1 MAFYNQ
7 LFPPCIG
14 RNMEAG
20 PGYVADQAWTLAGQR
35 AFNLYDPLP
44 IREYALVVPVRQGE
58 EFEELVAFFLATRG
72 LDPFLFK
79 DWSDYRA
86 TQQNTQATL
95 ISGATYQLERTYAA
109 PGRTVRR
116 PIYKLSTPAISPDAP
131 TTKVFRTR
139 SGATTDITST
149 STLDATKGTV
159 TVTGHVAGDTYAWSG
174 EFYVP
179 VYFADP
185 RAVWTVIGN
194 PNMLTE
200 WSGVA
205 LRESREI

>member
-20 PGYVADQAWTLAGQR
+20 PGYIADQAWTVSGQR

-44 IREYALVVPVRQGE
+44 IREYTLSVPVRQGE

-79 DWSDYRA
+79 DWSDYIATRA
-86 TQQNTQATL
+86 NTSTTNTG
-95 ISGATYQLERTYAA
+95 GAQYQLNRIYSA
-109 PGRTVRR
+109 PGRTAVR
-116 PIYKLSTPAISPDAP
+116 PVTKPAVGIQ
-131 TTKVFRTR
+131 VWRLR
-139 SGATTDITST
+139 SGASTNITGATAVNLTTGIIE
-149 STLDATKGTV
+149 
-159 TVTGHVAGDTYAWSG
+159 VAGHLEGDSYTWEG

-179 VYFADP
+179 VYFSDP
-185 RAVWTVIGN
+185 KAVWNVIGN

-200 WSGVA
+200 WASLS